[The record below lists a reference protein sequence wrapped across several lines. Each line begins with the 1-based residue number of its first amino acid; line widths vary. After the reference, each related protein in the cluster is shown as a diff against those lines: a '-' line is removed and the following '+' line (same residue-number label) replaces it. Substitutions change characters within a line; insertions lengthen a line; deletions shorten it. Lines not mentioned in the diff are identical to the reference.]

1 MWYAEDLFVGYKH
14 HHHRGIAPQW
24 HFGWAFLMSRHHTTR
39 ILTHSYPS
47 HGLSYTTFEYSD
59 LSLSEPKVE
68 NGDIAV
74 VVSVKVTN
82 TGSVSGTEV
91 VQAYVSHP
99 TTSEVTHPPLALK
112 AFGKVFDLAP
122 GKSETVTLSLDK
134 YAVSFWE
141 ERIARWV
148 VEDGVY
154 RVRVGRSS
162 APEALTLSG
171 EFKVAKRFEWNGL

>member
-1 MWYAEDLFVGYKH
+1 MGYKH

-24 HFGWAFLMSRHHTTR
+24 HFGWVFLLSSNHVAYIY
-39 ILTHSYPS
+39 ILIRPSPS

-59 LSLSEPKVE
+59 LSVSEPKVA
-68 NGDIAV
+68 NGDVGIT
-74 VVSVKVTN
+74 VSVKVTN
-82 TGSVSGTEV
+82 TGSVAGTEV

-112 AFGKVFDLAP
+112 AFGKVPDLAP

-141 ERIARWV
+141 ERISRWV
-148 VEDGVY
+148 VEEGVY

-171 EFKVAKRFEWNGL
+171 EFKIGKRFEWNGL